1 MNSTDTQEV
10 KLQDLDNRLNLW
22 GMKYQRSPL
31 HGIDI
36 FVWKKGKGLILTRF
50 GVCKFAVPLKYSEE
64 MSSRQLNIIGLEF
77 RGDS

>member
-1 MNSTDTQEV
+1 MQY
-10 KLQDLDNRLNLW
+10 LDDRLNLL
-22 GMKYQRSPL
+22 GMKYQRSAL

-50 GVCKFAVPLKYSEE
+50 GVCKFVVPLKYSEE
-64 MSSRQLNIIGLEF
+64 KSSRQLNVTGLEF